1 MNLCEKVADMVKN
14 KEEEEEEENIFIIEI
29 IN

>member
-14 KEEEEEEENIFIIEI
+14 KEEEEEEENIFIIE
-29 IN
+29 NY

>member
-14 KEEEEEEENIFIIEI
+14 KEEEEEEENIFIID
-29 IN
+29 NY